1 MQRKTSTFSK
11 LTEVIK
17 PNTVNEAYISIL
29 QVTKRETMISSD
41 LSPCSEGY
49 NTSFTDDDHPGDKER
64 QLKPK
69 EGFTDKESQI
79 QDKGSLEMIAFKDQE
94 IDNLEKEA
102 DSHDEGVEDISSD
115 YDNLNSPSFQT
126 NQPKTN
132 QKNTSQVLMRGTA
145 DKIANVDDVRRL
157 SSSATSPVKERMPSR
172 FSFGI

>member
-115 YDNLNSPSFQT
+115 YDNLNSPT
-126 NQPKTN
+126 NKPKNN
-132 QKNTSQVLMRGTA
+132 QKDTSQVLMRVTT
-145 DKIANVDDVRRL
+145 DKIANSVSSMDDVRRL

-172 FSFGI
+172 F

>member
-1 MQRKTSTFSK
+1 MGS
-11 LTEVIK
+11 EWIE
-17 PNTVNEAYISIL
+17 PNTMNEDSISIP
-29 QVTKRETMISSD
+29 QVTKSVTISSD

-49 NTSFTDDDHPGDKER
+49 NTSFTDDDHSGDKER
-64 QLKPK
+64 PLRSK
-69 EGFTDKESQI
+69 EGYLDKESQI
-79 QDKGSLEMIAFKDQE
+79 KHKGSLVMIAIKDQE
-94 IDNLEKEA
+94 IDNLQKDA

-132 QKNTSQVLMRGTA
+132 QKNISQVLMRGTT
-145 DKIANVDDVRRL
+145 DKIANMDDFRRL